1 MCVFLWING
10 RNIIKYFGLILFN
23 NSNNFSVGMNKVL
36 QMKRPYELK
45 GNTKGWNHLC
55 EMHYWIW
62 TELNLI
68 ELKLW
73 KITHSP
79 KTWNQIQYYSALFVY
94 QIIEEHQW
102 KRKSIAMVLGHTHIL
117 YGQFTLRYSFKISFS
132 VESKTSENMYKNMH
146 EIWFNYA
153 ANGKKILSLSCKVSM

>member
-1 MCVFLWING
+1 MCVFLRING

-23 NSNNFSVGMNKVL
+23 NSNNFSVGINKVL

-45 GNTKGWNHLC
+45 GNTKGWNHLF

-94 QIIEEHQW
+94 QIIEVEHQW
-102 KRKSIAMVLGHTHIL
+102 KRKSIAMVFGIHTFCTANLLWDIP
-117 YGQFTLRYSFKISFS
+117 LR
-132 VESKTSENMYKNMH
+132 
-146 EIWFNYA
+146 
-153 ANGKKILSLSCKVSM
+153 ILSLLNRKRAKTCTRTCTRFDSIMPRTGKNRFT